1 MGKGTVVT
9 CGAMAT
15 IFTRIIRG
23 EIPSHR
29 VYEDEHTCAF
39 LDINPARPG
48 HTLVVPRQEAPSI
61 FHLAPPAYEA
71 LWRAVRRVAR
81 RLERATGCERVVVVV
96 YGADVPHAHVHLIP
110 LEAGGHLAFPEP
122 STATAEE
129 LADVAGRIRAAERPT
144 YDPAT
149 ALVVV
154 DVQRDFADPAGDL
167 YVPGGEQVVPVVNA
181 EIARA
186 REAGATIVYTQ
197 DWHPASTPH
206 FSRDGGTWPV
216 HCVGG
221 TPGAEFHPA
230 LHLADGALFTRK
242 GTGGEDGYSAFSVRD
257 PIAGEVSPT
266 GLDEELRARGI
277 DRVVIAGLATDYC
290 VRETGLDAVRLGFE
304 AAVLTGAVRAVDLQA
319 GDGARALQD
328 LAGAGVEL
336 W

>member
-1 MGKGTVVT
+1 
-9 CGAMAT
+9 MAT
-15 IFTRIIRG
+15 VFTRIIRG

-29 VYEDEHTCAF
+29 VYEDESTCAF

-48 HTLVVPRQEAPSI
+48 HTLVVPRREAPSL
-61 FHLAPPAYEA
+61 FDLPPADYAA
-71 LWRAVRRVAR
+71 LWQAVRRVAR

-110 LEAGGHLAFPEP
+110 LEAGGYLAFPEP
-122 STATAEE
+122 STASPDE
-129 LADVAGRIRAAERPT
+129 LAEMAERIREARRPA

-154 DVQRDFADPAGDL
+154 DVQHDFADPSGSL
-167 YVPGGEQVVPVVNA
+167 YVRGAEEVVPVINA

-186 REAGATIVYTQ
+186 GEAGATIAYTQ
-197 DWHPASTPH
+197 DWHPPATPH
-206 FSRDGGTWPV
+206 FASEGGVWPV

-230 LHLADGALFTRK
+230 LELAEGALFTRK
-242 GTGGEDGYSAFSVRD
+242 GTGGEDGYSAFSMRD

-266 GLDEELRARGI
+266 GLAEALQERGV

-290 VRETGLDAVRLGFE
+290 VKETGLDAVRLGFE
-304 AAVLTGAVRAVDLQA
+304 TAVLTGAVRAVDLQE
-319 GDGARALQD
+319 GDGDRALGV
-328 LAGAGVEL
+328 LAEHGVEMR
-336 W
+336 